1 MIQSVDG
8 LHIEPTNICT
18 LKCQGCARTRFL
30 ERWPQHWRN
39 HSLDTA
45 ALMRFL
51 DVDLQG
57 KRILF
62 NGNYG
67 DPIYHPDFIGMVKA
81 FKQRGSWVKIITNGS
96 YKKPEWW
103 KELCDLLD
111 TSDQVT
117 FSIDGTPDNFA
128 LYRENADWLSIEQGI
143 QVCVRSAATTEWK
156 LIPFRFNQDHI
167 DLARD
172 ISQDLGIDRFTVAP
186 SDRFDE
192 RTQHLIPAQNLVAF
206 RKDPQDG
213 FKQGQKIK
221 VNPKCS
227 TQREH
232 FITATG
238 HWSPCCYMTDHRFYY
253 KTMFGKELDLFDI
266 TQTTMSQILQ
276 QPKVVGFFRE
286 IPENPISAC
295 QFNCPSV

>member
-18 LKCQGCARTRFL
+18 LKCLGCARTRFL
-30 ERWPQHWRN
+30 EKWPQHWRN
-39 HSLDTA
+39 HNLDTD

-51 DVDLQG
+51 DVDLQD
-57 KRILF
+57 KRVLF

-81 FKQRGSWVKIITNGS
+81 FKQRGSWVRIITNGS
-96 YKKPEWW
+96 YKKSEWW
-103 KELCDLLD
+103 EELCTLLD
-111 TSDQVT
+111 SRDQIT
-117 FSIDGTPDNFA
+117 FSIDGTPDNFT
-128 LYRENADWLSIEQGI
+128 LYRENADWSSIEEGI
-143 QVCVRSAATTEWK
+143 RVCVESPAATEWK

-167 DLARD
+167 DRARD
-172 ISQDLGIDRFTVAP
+172 TSQSLGIDHFTVTP

-192 RTQHLIPAQNLVAF
+192 RTQHLIPSKDLIAF
-206 RKDPQDG
+206 RKDSQDK
-213 FKQGQKIK
+213 FKQGAVIT
-221 VNPKCS
+221 VDPKCS

-253 KTMFGKELDLFDI
+253 KTVFGKDLGDFDI
-266 TQTTMSQILQ
+266 TRTTISRILQ
-276 QPKVVGFFRE
+276 APKVVTFFSE
-286 IPENPISAC
+286 LPKNPITAC